1 MGDTDVKRKMLTFK
15 GPIDI
20 GLKYV
25 KNICQSV
32 TYSLNCVS
40 NSEIF
45 TVFCCNTM
53 LTMLSE
59 V

>member
-20 GLKYV
+20 GIEYV

-32 TYSLNCVS
+32 TCSLNCVS

-45 TVFCCNTM
+45 TAFFCKR
-53 LTMLSE
+53 